1 MRASILDT
9 RVMRGADVY
18 SDHYLVRTRIRMKLA
33 KAHGKNKAR
42 VRFDVCKPRSEEIR
56 RRYNIEVKNRFQ
68 GLGDIEDSEEEHNKI
83 LVTYRD
89 AAEKVIGRSKKQSK
103 LWIGDNTWGKFRRGE
118 KQGRPI
124 VSACRCPTEL
134 ISSYLDKIMAPIVKT
149 LPSYMKDS
157 HLVLKIFRDF
167 NFLGQNNHY
176 GYYISL
182 YCYSQWQRSPGH
194 GKNSQ
199 EFPIIGSKT

>member
-33 KAHGKNKAR
+33 KAHGKKKAR
-42 VRFDVCKPRSEEIR
+42 VRFDVCKLRSEEIR

-68 GLGDIEDSEEEHNKI
+68 GLGDTEDSEEEHNKI

-149 LPSYMKDS
+149 LPSYMKDL
-157 HLVLKIFRDF
+157 HFAYLKFF
-167 NFLGQNNHY
+167 VTL
-176 GYYISL
+176 ISL
-182 YCYSQWQRSPGH
+182 ARTITMDITSLYTVIPNDKGLRVMDKIHKSSL
-194 GKNSQ
+194 
-199 EFPIIGSKT
+199 